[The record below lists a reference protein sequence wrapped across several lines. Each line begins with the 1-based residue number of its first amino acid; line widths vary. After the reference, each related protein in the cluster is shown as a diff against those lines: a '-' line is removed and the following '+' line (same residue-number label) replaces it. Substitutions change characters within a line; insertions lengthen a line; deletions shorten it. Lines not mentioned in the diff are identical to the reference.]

1 MAVLIHRAPEIVAL
15 AMDGAKDLIEMP
27 SVTGLRTPMA
37 ELIGILVAEFAT
49 PFPHCFVRDGHA
61 ADE

>member
-1 MAVLIHRAPEIVAL
+1 
-15 AMDGAKDLIEMP
+15 
-27 SVTGLRTPMA
+27 MA

-49 PFPHCFVRDGHA
+49 PFPNCFVRDGYA